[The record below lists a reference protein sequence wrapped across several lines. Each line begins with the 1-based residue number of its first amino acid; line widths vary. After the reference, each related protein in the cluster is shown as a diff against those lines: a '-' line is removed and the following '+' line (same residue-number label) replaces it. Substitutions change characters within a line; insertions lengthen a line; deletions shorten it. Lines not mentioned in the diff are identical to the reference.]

1 MSRPS
6 VWPSHLR
13 SAGRRMVWSGDV
25 TTHVCMRTTR
35 HPSPPHIAT
44 PWSLGSSPSSVKS
57 LDDVRTAESYAP
69 RLLDAVLKY
78 S

>member
-1 MSRPS
+1 
-6 VWPSHLR
+6 
-13 SAGRRMVWSGDV
+13 
-25 TTHVCMRTTR
+25 
-35 HPSPPHIAT
+35 
-44 PWSLGSSPSSVKS
+44 LGSSPSSVKS